1 MKLFGWPRAGN
12 KAKKI
17 WAQNQRVDQRMLERT
32 DKPIRDP
39 WIGPEYNSN
48 QNGLFIVGESHYWDQ
63 DDRDNPDMTNMVIK
77 SVISGT
83 RLAFF
88 TKIEAA
94 VRGVE
99 SMRSEPEA
107 FWRKH
112 AFANFYQGAFP
123 LARTRPPGME
133 KEMCTRGV
141 ETFPQVLTK
150 VNSKRMLVVS
160 KKVWDK
166 FNKWNTIRWTG
177 KDSIIHENQSVDT
190 GYLTDI
196 DGQFHV
202 YCTWIPHAS
211 ALGWGNPMRWAP
223 LIQEFMSRDLD
234 PPPTS

>member
-1 MKLFGWPRAGN
+1 
-12 KAKKI
+12 
-17 WAQNQRVDQRMLERT
+17 
-32 DKPIRDP
+32 
-39 WIGPEYNSN
+39 
-48 QNGLFIVGESHYWDQ
+48 
-63 DDRDNPDMTNMVIK
+63 
-77 SVISGT
+77 
-83 RLAFF
+83 
-88 TKIEAA
+88 
-94 VRGVE
+94 
-99 SMRSEPEA
+99 
-107 FWRKH
+107 
-112 AFANFYQGAFP
+112 
-123 LARTRPPGME
+123 
-133 KEMCTRGV
+133 MCTRGV